1 MDSSLQPKTIL
12 DPWCG
17 EQFFILGAFIDGFG
31 VTARGLTWFP
41 CSLKDGS
48 EHFTATQNHF
58 RPMVWGTVFLFWGC
72 SSMGLGSLPGV
83 QLGFLAP

>member
-17 EQFFILGAFIDGFG
+17 EQVFILGAFIDGFG

-41 CSLKDGS
+41 CSLKDG
-48 EHFTATQNHF
+48 F
-58 RPMVWGTVFLFWGC
+58 G
-72 SSMGLGSLPGV
+72 
-83 QLGFLAP
+83 